1 MEYEGR
7 AYESMIRKDV
17 DINKLIQEARDDDPK
32 NESIVDVTL
41 MTLGT
46 EMVLDGEED
55 INDIGHLTGRA
66 QEYFRDILEQG
77 HFAYNLTIGDRKF
90 QIEASEVIRS
100 AFGSSHG
107 NADPIFGKYLDSTNT
122 WREECGCTE
131 ASVLDNQHPVCGA
144 TNLTE
149 EKE

>member
-1 MEYEGR
+1 MIVMEYEGR
-7 AYESMIRKDV
+7 SLDNLKTLIRKDV
-17 DINKLIQEARDDDPK
+17 DINELIQEARDTNKDELD
-32 NESIVDVTL
+32 ITL
-41 MTLGT
+41 MPLGT
-46 EMVLDGEED
+46 ELNLNDED
-55 INDIGHLTGRA
+55 INDIDHLTGRA
-66 QEYFRDILEQG
+66 QEYFCDILEQG

-100 AFGSSHG
+100 AFGSSRG

-144 TNLTE
+144 TS
-149 EKE
+149 